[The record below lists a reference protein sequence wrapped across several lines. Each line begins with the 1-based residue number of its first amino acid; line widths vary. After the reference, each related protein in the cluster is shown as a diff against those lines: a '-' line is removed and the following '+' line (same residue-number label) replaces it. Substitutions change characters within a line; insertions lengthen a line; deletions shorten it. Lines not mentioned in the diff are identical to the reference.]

1 MNDTIYQAWH
11 RTIGHTEYRL
21 RITMAGYGDDEE
33 AAGDF
38 LEGFQGAHPEVGA
51 VISQDGAEDTITATF
66 ALAARDEQHALQ
78 LGIMFWVESGVAS
91 GLSPNDLIRTEIE
104 LVDTDRQEST
114 RAWANRPRIPA

>member
-1 MNDTIYQAWH
+1 
-11 RTIGHTEYRL
+11 
-21 RITMAGYGDDEE
+21 MAGYGDDEE